1 MAVWGYARVSTEDQ
15 ELGLQI
21 TALTEAGVPPKQIVR
36 EKASGEVGADRPK
49 YAKLLTR
56 LGDGDKLV
64 VWKVDRLGR
73 STLDALNTAK
83 DLDARGVH
91 IIITTLGVDLKTP
104 AGRLVFGLMAQIA
117 EFERELIRERVT
129 AGIAAAKSR
138 GVAFGRRHTL
148 RPSQRA
154 EAVRMHMEEG
164 KSIGQIAA
172 LFGCGRTVVHRAIH
186 GARYSL
192 SRLLRKTRLVSVA
205 GSQSGGA

>member
-1 MAVWGYARVSTEDQ
+1 LGYARVSTEDQ
-15 ELGLQI
+15 ELGLQVS
-21 TALTEAGVPPKQIVR
+21 ALTEAGVPPRHIVR
-36 EKASGEVGADRPK
+36 KKKSGRAGADRPK
-49 YAKLLTR
+49 YAELLSK

-91 IIITTLGVDLKTP
+91 IVITTLGVDLKTP

-138 GVAFGRRHTL
+138 LAFGRRHTL

-154 EAVRMHMEEG
+154 EAVRMHLQEG

-186 GARYSL
+186 GA
-192 SRLLRKTRLVSVA
+192 
-205 GSQSGGA
+205 

>member
-1 MAVWGYARVSTEDQ
+1 M
-15 ELGLQI
+15 
-21 TALTEAGVPPKQIVR
+21 R
-36 EKASGEVGADRPK
+36 EKASGRADRPK
-49 YAKLLTR
+49 YAELLTR

-138 GVAFGRRHTL
+138 GVTFGRRHTL

-186 GARYSL
+186 GA
-192 SRLLRKTRLVSVA
+192 
-205 GSQSGGA
+205 

>member
-15 ELGLQI
+15 ELGLQVS
-21 TALTEAGVPPKQIVR
+21 ALTEAGVPPRHIVR
-36 EKASGEVGADRPK
+36 EKKSGRPGADRPK
-49 YAKLLTR
+49 YADLLAK

-73 STLDALNTAK
+73 STLDALNTAR

-91 IIITTLGVDLKTP
+91 IVITTLGVDLKTP
-104 AGRLVFGLMAQIA
+104 SGRLVFGLMAQIA

-138 GVAFGRRHTL
+138 GVTFGRRHTL

-164 KSIGQIAA
+164 KSIAQIAA

-186 GARYSL
+186 GA
-192 SRLLRKTRLVSVA
+192 
-205 GSQSGGA
+205 